1 MRVVAAPDKFRG
13 TASAAAVAAAVARSV
28 VDAGGSAMEVPMA
41 DGGEGTLEALGGP
54 NRMTRVTGP
63 LGRPVEASWRLDG
76 STAVIEMALT
86 SGLLLAGGLDGNRA
100 LEATTAGTGELI
112 RLAVEQGARRVLVG
126 MGGSATTDGGLG
138 ALRAMGSPARYR
150 GVDLLV
156 ACDVRTSF
164 VDAAE
169 VFGPQKGASPA
180 EVELLRRRLERL
192 VQVYDEEYGVPVGD
206 LPRAGAAGG
215 LAGGLAAIG
224 ASLVDGVDLVAD
236 ELALDELVDGAD
248 LVVSGEGYL
257 DASSFEGKVVGGV
270 AAHATALGV
279 PLFVVAGRVDPEV
292 APRVD
297 AVSLVESFGEERA
310 LHDTLGCVAEA
321 VSARLTGGPTRGWE
335 PQPSP

>member
-1 MRVVAAPDKFRG
+1 MVAAPDKFRG
-13 TASAAAVAAAVARSV
+13 TASAVAVAAAVARSV
-28 VDAGGSAMEVPMA
+28 VDAGGSAVEVPMA

-54 NRMTRVTGP
+54 NRTTRVTGP

-100 LEATTAGTGELI
+100 LDATTAGTGELI

-192 VQVYDEEYGVPVGD
+192 AQVYDEEYGVAVGD

-224 ASLVDGVDLVAD
+224 ASLVDGADLVAD
-236 ELALDELVDGAD
+236 ELALDELVDGVD
-248 LVVSGEGYL
+248 LVVSGEGHL

-270 AAHATALGV
+270 AAHATALAV

-292 APRVD
+292 AARVD

-310 LHDTLGCVAEA
+310 LYDTLGCVAEA
-321 VSARLTGGPTRGWE
+321 VSARLADGPTRG
-335 PQPSP
+335 

>member
-100 LEATTAGTGELI
+100 LDATTAGTGELI

-164 VDAAE
+164 VEAAE

-192 VQVYDEEYGVPVGD
+192 VQVYDEEYGVAVGD

-236 ELALDELVDGAD
+236 ELALDELVDGVD
-248 LVVSGEGYL
+248 LVVSGEGHL

-270 AAHATALGV
+270 AAHATALAV

-292 APRVD
+292 AARVD

-310 LHDTLGCVAEA
+310 LYDTLGCVAQA

>member
-1 MRVVAAPDKFRG
+1 MAPKGLWIAWLMPTWWSSWARTSVSIAERVGLRVVAAPDKFRG
-13 TASAAAVAAAVARSV
+13 TASAAAVAAAVAQSV
-28 VDAGGSAMEVPMA
+28 VDAGGTAVEGPMA

-54 NRMTRVTGP
+54 NRTTRVTGP

-76 STAVIEMALT
+76 PTAVIEMALT
-86 SGLLLAGGLDGNRA
+86 SGLLLAGGSDGNRA
-100 LEATTAGTGELI
+100 LDATTAGTGELI

-138 ALRAMGSPARYR
+138 ALRAMGSPSRYR

-164 VDAAE
+164 VEAAE

-180 EVELLRRRLERL
+180 EVKLLRRRLERL
-192 VQVYDEEYGVPVGD
+192 AQVYAEEYGVAVGD

-236 ELALDELVDGAD
+236 ELLFDEL
-248 LVVSGEGYL
+248 L
-257 DASSFEGKVVGGV
+257 SSLRK
-270 AAHATALGV
+270 LL
-279 PLFVVAGRVDPEV
+279 PLFQRGLKVKAQTL
-292 APRVD
+292 AFD
-297 AVSLVESFGEERA
+297 AERT
-310 LHDTLGCVAEA
+310 HIV
-321 VSARLTGGPTRGWE
+321 
-335 PQPSP
+335 

>member
-28 VDAGGSAMEVPMA
+28 VDAGGSAVEVPMA

-54 NRMTRVTGP
+54 NRTTRVTGP

-100 LEATTAGTGELI
+100 LDATTAGTGELI

-192 VQVYDEEYGVPVGD
+192 AQVYDEEYGVAVGD
-206 LPRAGAAGG
+206 LARAGAAGG

-236 ELALDELVDGAD
+236 ELALDELVDGVD

-270 AAHATALGV
+270 AAHATALAV

-292 APRVD
+292 AARVD

-310 LHDTLGCVAEA
+310 LYDTLGCVAEA
-321 VSARLTGGPTRGWE
+321 VSARLADGPTRG
-335 PQPSP
+335 

>member
-13 TASAAAVAAAVARSV
+13 TASAAAVAAVVARSV
-28 VDAGGSAMEVPMA
+28 VDAGGSAVEVPMA

-54 NRMTRVTGP
+54 NRTTRVTGP

-100 LEATTAGTGELI
+100 LDATTAGTGELI

-164 VDAAE
+164 VEAAE

-180 EVELLRRRLERL
+180 EVEFLRRRLERL
-192 VQVYDEEYGVPVGD
+192 AQVYDEEYGVAVGD
-206 LPRAGAAGG
+206 LARAGAAGG

-236 ELALDELVDGAD
+236 ELALDELVDGVD

-270 AAHATALGV
+270 AAHATALAV

-292 APRVD
+292 AARVD

-310 LHDTLGCVAEA
+310 LYDTLGCVAEA
-321 VSARLTGGPTRGWE
+321 VSARLADGPTRG
-335 PQPSP
+335 

>member
-1 MRVVAAPDKFRG
+1 
-13 TASAAAVAAAVARSV
+13 
-28 VDAGGSAMEVPMA
+28 MA

-54 NRMTRVTGP
+54 NRTTRVTGP

-100 LEATTAGTGELI
+100 LDATTAGTGELI

-169 VFGPQKGASPA
+169 MFGPQKGASPA

-192 VQVYDEEYGVPVGD
+192 AQVYDEEYGVAVGD

-236 ELALDELVDGAD
+236 ELALDELVDGVD

-270 AAHATALGV
+270 AAHATALAV

-292 APRVD
+292 AARVD

-310 LHDTLGCVAEA
+310 LYDTLGCVAEA
-321 VSARLTGGPTRGWE
+321 VSARLADGPTRG
-335 PQPSP
+335 

>member
-28 VDAGGSAMEVPMA
+28 VDAGGSAVEVPMA

-54 NRMTRVTGP
+54 NRTTRVTGP

-86 SGLLLAGGLDGNRA
+86 SGLLLAGGSDGNRV
-100 LEATTAGTGELI
+100 LDATTAGTGELI

-164 VDAAE
+164 VEAAE

-192 VQVYDEEYGVPVGD
+192 AQVYDEEYGVAVGD

-236 ELALDELVDGAD
+236 ELVLDELVDGVD
-248 LVVSGEGYL
+248 LVVSGEGHL

-270 AAHATALGV
+270 AAHATAFAV
-279 PLFVVAGRVDPEV
+279 PLFVVAGRIDPEV
-292 APRVD
+292 AVRVD

-310 LHDTLGCVAEA
+310 LYDTLGCVAQA
-321 VSARLTGGPTRGWE
+321 VSARLIGGPTRGWE

>member
-1 MRVVAAPDKFRG
+1 VVAAPDKFRG

-28 VDAGGSAMEVPMA
+28 VDAGGSAVEVPMA

-54 NRMTRVTGP
+54 NRTTRVTGP

-100 LEATTAGTGELI
+100 LDASTAGTGELI
-112 RLAVEQGARRVLVG
+112 RLAVDQGARRVLVG

-164 VDAAE
+164 VEAAE

-180 EVELLRRRLERL
+180 EVEFLRRRLERL
-192 VQVYDEEYGVPVGD
+192 AQVYDEEYGVAVGD
-206 LPRAGAAGG
+206 LARAGAAGG

-236 ELALDELVDGAD
+236 ELALDELVDGVD

-270 AAHATALGV
+270 AAHATALAV

-292 APRVD
+292 AARVD

-310 LHDTLGCVAEA
+310 LYDTLGCVAEA
-321 VSARLTGGPTRGWE
+321 VSARLADGPTRG
-335 PQPSP
+335 

>member
-1 MRVVAAPDKFRG
+1 
-13 TASAAAVAAAVARSV
+13 
-28 VDAGGSAMEVPMA
+28 
-41 DGGEGTLEALGGP
+41 
-54 NRMTRVTGP
+54 
-63 LGRPVEASWRLDG
+63 VEASWRLDG

-86 SGLLLAGGLDGNRA
+86 SGLLLAGGSDGNRA

-164 VDAAE
+164 VEAAE

-192 VQVYDEEYGVPVGD
+192 AQVYDEEYGVAVGD

-215 LAGGLAAIG
+215 LAGGLAALG

-236 ELALDELVDGAD
+236 ELALDELVDGVD

-270 AAHATALGV
+270 AAHATALAV

-292 APRVD
+292 AARVD

-321 VSARLTGGPTRGWE
+321 VSARLADGPTRG
-335 PQPSP
+335 

>member
-1 MRVVAAPDKFRG
+1 LRVVAAPDKFRG
-13 TASAAAVAAAVARSV
+13 TASAVAVAAAVARSV
-28 VDAGGSAMEVPMA
+28 VDAGGSAVEVPMA

-54 NRMTRVTGP
+54 NRTTRVTGP

-100 LEATTAGTGELI
+100 LDATTAGTGELI
-112 RLAVEQGARRVLVG
+112 RLAVDQGARRVLVG

-192 VQVYDEEYGVPVGD
+192 AQVYDEEYGVAVGD

-236 ELALDELVDGAD
+236 ELALDELVDGVD
-248 LVVSGEGYL
+248 LVVSGEGHL

-270 AAHATALGV
+270 AAHATALAV

-292 APRVD
+292 AARVD

-310 LHDTLGCVAEA
+310 LYDTLGCVAEA
-321 VSARLTGGPTRGWE
+321 VSARLADGPTRG
-335 PQPSP
+335 

>member
-1 MRVVAAPDKFRG
+1 LRVVAAPDKFRG

-28 VDAGGSAMEVPMA
+28 VDAGGSAVEVPMA

-54 NRMTRVTGP
+54 NRTTRVTGP

-100 LEATTAGTGELI
+100 LDATTAGTGELI
-112 RLAVEQGARRVLVG
+112 RLAVDQGARRVVVG

-192 VQVYDEEYGVPVGD
+192 AQVYDEEYGVAVGD
-206 LPRAGAAGG
+206 LARAGAAGG

-236 ELALDELVDGAD
+236 ELALDELVDGVD

-270 AAHATALGV
+270 AAHATALAV

-292 APRVD
+292 AARVD

-310 LHDTLGCVAEA
+310 LYDTLGCVAEA
-321 VSARLTGGPTRGWE
+321 VSARLADGPTRG
-335 PQPSP
+335 

>member
-13 TASAAAVAAAVARSV
+13 TASAAAVAAVVARSV
-28 VDAGGSAMEVPMA
+28 VDAGGSAVEVPMA

-54 NRMTRVTGP
+54 NRTTRVTGP

-86 SGLLLAGGLDGNRA
+86 SGLLLAGGSDGNRA
-100 LEATTAGTGELI
+100 LDATTAGTGELI

-164 VDAAE
+164 VEAAE

-180 EVELLRRRLERL
+180 EVEFLRRRLERL
-192 VQVYDEEYGVPVGD
+192 AQVYDEEYGVAVGD
-206 LPRAGAAGG
+206 LARAGAAGG

-236 ELALDELVDGAD
+236 ELALDELVDGVD

-270 AAHATALGV
+270 AAHATALAV

-292 APRVD
+292 AARVD

-310 LHDTLGCVAEA
+310 LYDTLGCVAEA
-321 VSARLTGGPTRGWE
+321 VSARLADGPTRG
-335 PQPSP
+335 